1 MESTITGPF
10 GDCVPAAVRARLAED
25 AFAEAGTLRFGGIG
39 VFLVVMMRGAGV
51 YLDVVRDSGGCSS
64 SDRATRRGSWCF
76 GVDWQPQQCIKGSAH
91 PSQPVLKLE
100 TPKQV
105 MSGER
110 NAPHHI
116 NTLEGRLTLELEN
129 NLESSEI

>member
-1 MESTITGPF
+1 MLWGGLAT
-10 GDCVPAAVRARLAED
+10 AA
-25 AFAEAGTLRFGGIG
+25 
-39 VFLVVMMRGAGV
+39 
-51 YLDVVRDSGGCSS
+51 
-64 SDRATRRGSWCF
+64 
-76 GVDWQPQQCIKGSAH
+76 CIKGSAH

-116 NTLEGRLTLELEN
+116 YTLEGRLTLELEN
-129 NLESSEI
+129 NLERSSEI